1 MKIDTELTETGREY
15 AAAYAAH
22 YTERNLPSALQLY
35 RDVIASH
42 PGDPEAGYSRTQIQN
57 IIHAVVPQQKILDAH
72 IELAVAHFR
81 HENSADTRRIPAKP
95 PASQPS
101 T

>member
-1 MKIDTELTETGREY
+1 MKNDTELTETGRQY

-22 YTERNLPSALQLY
+22 YTKRDLPMALQLY

-42 PGDPEAGYSRTQIQN
+42 PGDQEAGYSRTQIHN
-57 IIHAVVPQQKILDAH
+57 IIHAVVPQQELLDAH
-72 IELAVAHFR
+72 IELAVAHFQ
-81 HENSADTRRIPAKP
+81 HEDSADTRSISAKP
-95 PASQPS
+95 SASQLS

>member
-1 MKIDTELTETGREY
+1 MNKDTEFTETGRQY

-22 YTERNLPSALQLY
+22 YTKRDLPMALQLY

-57 IIHAVVPQQKILDAH
+57 IINTVVPQQKLLDAN

-81 HENSADTRRIPAKP
+81 QEGSADVERISAKQ
-95 PASQPS
+95 PASQLS
-101 T
+101 M

>member
-1 MKIDTELTETGREY
+1 MKKDTELTETGRQY

-22 YTERNLPSALQLY
+22 YTKRDLPMALQLY

-42 PGDPEAGYSRTQIQN
+42 PGDQEAGYSRTQIQN
-57 IIHAVVPQQKILDAH
+57 IINTVVPQQELLDAH

-81 HENSADTRRIPAKP
+81 HEYSADRRIPAKP
-95 PASQPS
+95 PASQLS

>member
-1 MKIDTELTETGREY
+1 MKKDTELTETGRQY

-22 YTERNLPSALQLY
+22 YTKRDLPMALQLY

-42 PGDPEAGYSRTQIQN
+42 PGDQEAGYSRTQIQN
-57 IIHAVVPQQKILDAH
+57 IINTVVPQQELLDAH

-81 HENSADTRRIPAKP
+81 HKVSADTEWFPAKP
-95 PASQPS
+95 LASQLS